1 MTSLQIH
8 KEHIM
13 EHMQELT
20 DAIAIGVEKR
30 SVTIS
35 LHTSACSIELLE
47 LYLHILGKISAGGMV
62 KHEWFKSP
70 KPEQKIAPL
79 AERKIIIDFPDKIQL
94 LSLMYIIEE
103 ERNKLIY
110 GRPNLTA
117 LEAVLNSF
125 NKLHQII
132 KDRLKEKGEE
142 IA

>member
-1 MTSLQIH
+1 MASLQIH
-8 KEHIM
+8 KEHIT
-13 EHMQELT
+13 EHVQELT

-30 SVTIS
+30 AVTIG
-35 LHTSACSIELLE
+35 LHASACSIELLE
-47 LYLHILGKISAGGMV
+47 LYLHVLGKISAGAMI

-79 AERKIIIDFPDKIQL
+79 AERKIMNDFPNKVQL

-132 KDRLKEKGEE
+132 KDRLKEEGEE